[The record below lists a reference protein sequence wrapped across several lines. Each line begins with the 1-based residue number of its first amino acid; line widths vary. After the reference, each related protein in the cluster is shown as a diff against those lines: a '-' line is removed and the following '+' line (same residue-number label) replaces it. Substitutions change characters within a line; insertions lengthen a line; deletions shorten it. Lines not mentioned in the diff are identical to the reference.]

1 MKIGILI
8 PALLVLV
15 SLRATAQ
22 QFTPLRTLLAEA
34 DKNNLAIL
42 AAQKQWRA
50 ATYVRPQV
58 GSLPDP
64 SITLQAFS
72 VGSPRPGAGLSNSN
86 FAYIGIGAS
95 QDIPYPG
102 KLRLKATV
110 ADAAANAQLAQVDV
124 VRSRVEEQIK
134 LSYLRLAYL
143 QCTLRLLTANR
154 STLAEL
160 IDAQIGR
167 YRAGQGDQGEILKA
181 QLDRTKL
188 LREITMHH
196 EDMAKVQ
203 ADLKN
208 VLNRPPDSPDVIAG
222 ELIESPVAWPL
233 AALMLD
239 TRRNNPNLLADER
252 AIDTRKSTVNSTK
265 LAGKPDFSLG
275 YMYQRTGLDF
285 PAYYMA
291 TFTVV
296 LPRKKRVAAEKAEAS
311 EQLEAARLMRDA
323 DARRHI
329 SEVRKQYAALEST
342 NEELEEYRDGILPQ
356 AQAAYNSAVAALKS
370 NKQSL
375 EEVLASLDGVLQLK
389 REYAQALLDH
399 ETAIIRLETLTGEA
413 LR

>member
-1 MKIGILI
+1 M
-8 PALLVLV
+8 AN
-15 SLRATAQ
+15 
-22 QFTPLRTLLAEA
+22 
-34 DKNNLAIL
+34 NNLEIL

-50 ATYVRPQV
+50 ATYVHAQV
-58 GSLPDP
+58 DVLPDP
-64 SITLQAFS
+64 HITFQAFS
-72 VGSPRPGAGLSNSN
+72 VGSPRFGAGLSNSN
-86 FAYIGIGAS
+86 FAYIGMGVS

-102 KLRLKATV
+102 KLRLKAAV
-110 ADAAANAQLAQVDV
+110 ADAAADTQLAQVGV

-134 LSYLRLAYL
+134 LSYLQLAYL
-143 QCTLRLLTANR
+143 QHTLRLLKANR

-167 YRAGQGDQGEILKA
+167 YSAGQGNQSDILKA

-196 EDMAKVQ
+196 EEMAQVQ

-208 VLNRPPDSPDVIAG
+208 VLNRPPDSPDIIAAN
-222 ELIESPVAWPL
+222 LAESPVTRPL
-233 AALMLD
+233 SDLLHD
-239 TRRNNPNLLADER
+239 TQRNNPNLLADER
-252 AIDTRKSTVNSTK
+252 AINTRKSTVNSIK

-275 YMYQRTGLDF
+275 YIYQRTGLDF

-323 DARRHI
+323 DARQHI
-329 SEVRKQYAALEST
+329 SEVRKEYAALQNT
-342 NEELEEYRDGILPQ
+342 NEELKEYRDGILPQ

-375 EEVLASLDGVLQLK
+375 EAALDSLNGVLQLK

-399 ETAIIRLETLTGEA
+399 ETAIVRLETLTGEA

>member
-1 MKIGILI
+1 VKTRVITAA
-8 PALLVLV
+8 ALALFCLQ
-15 SLRATAQ
+15 AAAEQT
-22 QFTPLRTLLAEA
+22 TPLKALLAEA

-42 AAQKQWRA
+42 AARKQWHA
-50 ATYVRPQV
+50 ATYVHAQV
-58 GSLPDP
+58 DALPDP
-64 SITLQAFS
+64 HITFQAFS
-72 VGSPRPGAGLSNSN
+72 VGSPRLGAGLSNSN
-86 FAYIGIGAS
+86 FAYVGIGAS

-102 KLRLKATV
+102 KLRLKGTV
-110 ADAAANAQLAQVDV
+110 ADAAADAKLAQVDV
-124 VRSRVEEQIK
+124 VRSRVKEQVK

-143 QCTLRLLTANR
+143 QHILRLLATNR

-167 YRAGQGDQGEILKA
+167 YRAGQGDQSDILKA
-181 QLDRTKL
+181 QLDRTRL
-188 LREITMHH
+188 LREITMDH
-196 EDMAKVQ
+196 EEMAQLQ

-222 ELIESPVAWPL
+222 ELVESPAARPL
-233 AALMLD
+233 AALVLD

-291 TFTVV
+291 TFTIV

-311 EQLEAARLMRDA
+311 EQLEAARLMRAA
-323 DARRHI
+323 DARGHI
-329 SEVRKQYAALEST
+329 AEVRKQYAALEST
-342 NEELEEYRDGILPQ
+342 NEELKQYRDGILPQ

-375 EEVLASLDGVLQLK
+375 EAVLVSLDGVLQLK

-399 ETAIIRLETLTGEA
+399 ETAIVRLQTLTGEA